1 MRTIDVKILGQ
12 RYKVRSDEGEEYIS
26 DLAKYVNDQIG
37 EVQKTTKTVATHNLA
52 ILAAMNI
59 ADNLF
64 KAEERESQIK
74 KEVRE
79 RVRRILKLIRQNREE
94 SE

>member
-1 MRTIDVKILGQ
+1 MRTFDVKILGQ
-12 RYKVRSDEGEEYIS
+12 RYKVRSDEGEEYIN
-26 DLAKYVNDQIG
+26 DLARYVNEQIG

-64 KAEERESQIK
+64 KAEEREHQIK

-94 SE
+94 GD

>member
-1 MRTIDVKILGQ
+1 MRTFDVKILGQ

-26 DLAKYVNDQIG
+26 GLAEYVNDQIG

-64 KAEERESQIK
+64 KAKEREDQIK

>member
-1 MRTIDVKILGQ
+1 L
-12 RYKVRSDEGEEYIS
+12 
-26 DLAKYVNDQIG
+26 
-37 EVQKTTKTVATHNLA
+37 
-52 ILAAMNI
+52 NI

-79 RVRRILKLIRQNREE
+79 RVRRILKLIRQNREK

>member
-1 MRTIDVKILGQ
+1 MRTFDVKILGQ
-12 RYKVRSDEGEEYIS
+12 RYKVRSDEGEEYIN
-26 DLAKYVNDQIG
+26 DLARYVNDQIG

-64 KAEERESQIK
+64 KAEERETQIK

-79 RVRRILKLIRQNREE
+79 RVRRILKLIRQNREK